1 MESLNKEETYQ
12 TDGLEN
18 TILLWYSSQIDL
30 QSYIKFN
37 QTSEDMLLQKFQ
49 YEYESYKETH
59 KETQAEQS
67 YLRGKK
73 NGQKERKEGRQMKK
87 RDKGNDVD
95 FTSSHNFG
103 LGTQKVKPKNKIR
116 KISRTL

>member
-18 TILLWYSSQIDL
+18 TILLWYSSSQIDL

-37 QTSEDMLLQKFQ
+37 QTSEDILLYKFQ
-49 YEYESYKETH
+49 YESESYKEIH

-73 NGQKERKEGRQMKK
+73 WTERKEGKQIDEEK
-87 RDKGNDVD
+87 R
-95 FTSSHNFG
+95 
-103 LGTQKVKPKNKIR
+103 
-116 KISRTL
+116 

>member
-1 MESLNKEETYQ
+1 MESLNKEETCQ

-18 TILLWYSSQIDL
+18 TILLWYSSSQIDL

-37 QTSEDMLLQKFQ
+37 QTSEDRLLQKFQ

-73 NGQKERKEGRQMKK
+73 MDRKKGRKAD
-87 RDKGNDVD
+87 R
-95 FTSSHNFG
+95 
-103 LGTQKVKPKNKIR
+103 
-116 KISRTL
+116 